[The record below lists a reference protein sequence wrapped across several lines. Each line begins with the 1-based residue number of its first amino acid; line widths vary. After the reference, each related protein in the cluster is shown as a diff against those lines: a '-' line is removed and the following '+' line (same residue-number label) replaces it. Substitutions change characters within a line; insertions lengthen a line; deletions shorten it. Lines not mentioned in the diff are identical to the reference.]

1 VINVILLGP
10 PGAGKGTQAKLLEEK
25 LGLKQLSSGDML
37 RAAVSRGTAIGQK
50 ANSYMEKGKL
60 VPDDVVVDVVFEY
73 IDGMTSGNGIILD
86 GFPRTVDQASALDRK
101 LSEKGARIDI
111 VIVIKVRD
119 DRLVERIAGRFT
131 CATCGEGYHDAFKRP
146 ATAETCDKCG
156 GHEFKRRADD
166 DPETVKGRLEIYHS
180 QTVPLIDY
188 YQKRGK
194 VAMIDGELSIEDVS
208 RQMDEVLASLEG
220 AETSVSGG

>member
-37 RAAVSRGTAIGQK
+37 RAAVSRGSAVGQK
-50 ANSYMEKGKL
+50 AKSYMDNGGL
-60 VPDDVVVDVVFEY
+60 VPDDVVVEVVFEY
-73 IDGMTSGNGIILD
+73 LDEMRAGKGSIFD
-86 GFPRTVDQASALDRK
+86 GFPRTVEQAAALDKK
-101 LSEKGARIDI
+101 LAEKGQRIDS

-131 CATCGEGYHDAFKRP
+131 CAKCGEGYHDKFKRP
-146 ATAETCDKCG
+146 EADGTCDKCG
-156 GHEFKRRADD
+156 SHEFKRRADD
-166 DPETVKGRLEIYHS
+166 DPETVKTRLKIYHE
-180 QTVPLIDY
+180 QTVPLIEY

-194 VAMIDGELSIEDVS
+194 VAVIDGELSIEDVS
-208 RQMDEVLASLEG
+208 LEMDDVLASLED

>member
-1 VINVILLGP
+1 MINVILLGP

-37 RAAVSRGTAIGQK
+37 RAAVSRGSAVGQK
-50 ANSYMEKGKL
+50 AKSYMDNGGL
-60 VPDDVVVDVVFEY
+60 VPDDVVVEVVFEY
-73 IDGMTSGNGIILD
+73 LDEMRAGKGSIFD
-86 GFPRTVDQASALDRK
+86 GFPRTVEQAAALDKK
-101 LSEKGARIDI
+101 LAEKGQRIDS

-131 CATCGEGYHDAFKRP
+131 CAKCGEGYHDKFKRP
-146 ATAETCDKCG
+146 EADGTCDKCG
-156 GHEFKRRADD
+156 SHEFKRRADD
-166 DPETVKGRLEIYHS
+166 DPETVKTRLKIYHE
-180 QTVPLIDY
+180 QTVPLIEY

-194 VAMIDGELSIEDVS
+194 VAVIDGELSIEDVS
-208 RQMDEVLASLEG
+208 LEMDDVLASLED